1 MIKWYDY
8 VLAVIV
14 ADFMLSSFL
23 YAMTVE
29 TWWLSLIA
37 SIAVL
42 ALWDFWK
49 VYCDWRKEVESK

>member
-8 VLAVIV
+8 VLAVII

-29 TWWLSLIA
+29 IWWLSLIA
-37 SIAVL
+37 SITVL

-49 VYCDWRKEVESK
+49 VYCNWRKEIESK